1 MIYTPGVKKGKEAF
15 AQVKDKDIY
24 VILIDPKEKVV
35 QYEVRTKLP
44 EDGVQIQKRLLHS
57 YFKYP
62 LAMFLSK
69 WNVLDATTF
78 DGTYMQANRINI
90 DSQSSIMLVAGK
102 KKYSLAELSAGVIAA
117 IVLGGLFVIVGMI
130 VVTIKGRKQAKIETY
145 QNQKSI
151 ELHRM
156 ESTLQLRE
164 QQLNNKIKQLNQ
176 EKSALLKQQNALKSD
191 AVSKQAELNT
201 AELKFKELALQETI
215 ELDGK

>member
-1 MIYTPGVKKGKEAF
+1 MDSFTHYYTIIY
-15 AQVKDKDIY
+15 
-24 VILIDPKEKVV
+24 
-35 QYEVRTKLP
+35 
-44 EDGVQIQKRLLHS
+44 LLFFFFS
-57 YFKYP
+57 
-62 LAMFLSK
+62 
-69 WNVLDATTF
+69 T
-78 DGTYMQANRINI
+78 QANRINI

-164 QQLNNKIKQLNQ
+164 QELNNKIKQLNQ

>member
-1 MIYTPGVKKGKEAF
+1 MSEALNIDRMIYTPGVKKGKEAF

-130 VVTIKGRKQAKIETY
+130 VVSIQAKRA
-145 QNQKSI
+145 SI
-151 ELHRM
+151 ANG
-156 ESTLQLRE
+156 STVVDISIPPPFFKPVSLSLSRISFYF
-164 QQLNNKIKQLNQ
+164 KTPKQ
-176 EKSALLKQQNALKSD
+176 
-191 AVSKQAELNT
+191 V
-201 AELKFKELALQETI
+201 FF
-215 ELDGK
+215 